1 MLFQTLDDKKEC
13 LGVYINGEINYDG
26 VPDNLTATW
35 SFADYLAGRDVQ
47 YASLYCAPNDIDTA
61 CPDSLKDQWEDVS
74 EKMRAFLRS
83 FAEAKVDLNENCFF
97 ELVPERF
104 LLEYCEL
111 KNKITKHVLEV
122 HEKPQNYDFLLG
134 LVQLSEKIKY
144 QKLNLDLSGLNGGLS
159 SFKTRQWKKKLASI
173 KPYVVYNIFGTKT
186 GRLTTKKDSFP
197 ILTLPK
203 EHRKAIKPS
212 NDWLVELDF
221 NAAELR
227 TLLALSG
234 KEQPTEDIHEW
245 NAKNVYKGSVTRTE
259 AKQRIFAWLYN
270 PESKDYLS
278 NRAYDRNVVLQK
290 YWDGEQ
296 VQTHYNRI
304 IPADKHHALNYIIQS
319 TTSDLFLRRAIA
331 VNKLLKDKKS
341 KIIFCIHD
349 SLVIDFS
356 NEDREF
362 LLDVIKEFSE
372 TELGVFKAN
381 IQAGKNFGEMKEVKW
396 K

>member
-83 FAEAKVDLNENCFF
+83 FVEAKVDLNENCFY

-203 EHRKAIKPS
+203 EYRKAIKPS

-278 NRAYDRNVVLQK
+278 NRAYDRNIVLQK

-319 TTSDLFLRRAIA
+319 TTSDLFLRRAVA

-341 KIIFCIHD
+341 KIVFCIHD

-356 NEDREF
+356 NEDRES
-362 LLDVIKEFSE
+362 LLGIIKEFSE

-381 IQAGKNFGEMKEVKW
+381 IQAGKNFGEMKEMTL
-396 K
+396 

>member
-83 FAEAKVDLNENCFF
+83 FVEAKVDLNENCFF

-278 NRAYDRNVVLQK
+278 NRAYDRNIVLQK

-296 VQTHYNRI
+296 VQTRYNRI

-319 TTSDLFLRRAIA
+319 TTSDLFLRRAVA

-381 IQAGKNFGEMKEVKW
+381 IQAGKNFGEMKEMTL
-396 K
+396 

>member
-83 FAEAKVDLNENCFF
+83 FVEAKVDLNENCFF

-278 NRAYDRNVVLQK
+278 NRAYDRNIVLQK

-331 VNKLLKDKKS
+331 VNKLLKGKKS

-362 LLDVIKEFSE
+362 LLDIIKEFSE

-381 IQAGKNFGEMKEVKW
+381 IQAGKNFGEMKEMTL
-396 K
+396 

>member
-47 YASLYCAPNDIDTA
+47 YASLYCAPNDLDTA

-83 FAEAKVDLNENCFF
+83 FVEAKVDLNENCFF

-144 QKLNLDLSGLNGGLS
+144 QKLNLDLSGINGGLS

-278 NRAYDRNVVLQK
+278 NRAYDRNIVLQK

-296 VQTHYNRI
+296 VQTRYNRI

-362 LLDVIKEFSE
+362 LLDIIKEFSE

-381 IQAGKNFGEMKEVKW
+381 IQAGKNFGEMKEMKL
-396 K
+396 

>member
-47 YASLYCAPNDIDTA
+47 YANLYCAPNDIDTA

-83 FAEAKVDLNENCFF
+83 FVEAKVDLNENCFF

-278 NRAYDRNVVLQK
+278 NRAYDRNIVLQK

-296 VQTHYNRI
+296 VQTRYNRI

-319 TTSDLFLRRAIA
+319 TTSDLFLRRAVA

-381 IQAGKNFGEMKEVKW
+381 IQAGKNFGEMKEMTL
-396 K
+396 

>member
-1 MLFQTLDDKKEC
+1 LLFQTLDDKKEC

-47 YASLYCAPNDIDTA
+47 YANLYCAPNDIDTA

-144 QKLNLDLSGLNGGLS
+144 QKLNLDLSGINGGLS

-278 NRAYDRNVVLQK
+278 NRAYDRNIVLQK

-296 VQTHYNRI
+296 VQTRYNRI

-319 TTSDLFLRRAIA
+319 TTSDLFLRRAVA

-381 IQAGKNFGEMKEVKW
+381 IQAGKNFGEMKEMKL
-396 K
+396 

>member
-203 EHRKAIKPS
+203 EYRKAIKPS

-278 NRAYDRNVVLQK
+278 NRAYDRNIVLQK

-319 TTSDLFLRRAIA
+319 TASDMFLRRMIA
-331 VNKLLKDKKS
+331 VHEFLKDKKS
-341 KIIFCIHD
+341 NIAFSLHD
-349 SLVIDFS
+349 SLVIDFTD
-356 NEDREF
+356 EEKHMIPA
-362 LLDVIKEFSE
+362 IKDLFAD
-372 TELGVFKAN
+372 TELGVFKVN
-381 IQAGKNFGEMKEVKW
+381 LSAGKNFGEMKELKI
-396 K
+396 

>member
-47 YASLYCAPNDIDTA
+47 YANLYCAPNDIDTA

-83 FAEAKVDLNENCFF
+83 FVEAKVDLNENCFF

-134 LVQLSEKIKY
+134 LVQLSKKIKY

-278 NRAYDRNVVLQK
+278 NRAYDRNIVLQK

-296 VQTHYNRI
+296 VQTRYNRI

-319 TTSDLFLRRAIA
+319 TTSDLFLRRAVA

-381 IQAGKNFGEMKEVKW
+381 IQAGKNFGEMKEMTL
-396 K
+396 

>member
-83 FAEAKVDLNENCFF
+83 FVEAKVDLNENCFF

-144 QKLNLDLSGLNGGLS
+144 QKLNLDLSGINGGLS

-278 NRAYDRNVVLQK
+278 NRAYDRNIVLQK

-296 VQTHYNRI
+296 VQTRYNRI

-319 TTSDLFLRRAIA
+319 TTSDLFLRRAVA

-381 IQAGKNFGEMKEVKW
+381 IQAGKNFGEMKEMTL
-396 K
+396 

>member
-13 LGVYINGEINYDG
+13 LGIYIDGEINYEKL
-26 VPDNLTATW
+26 PDNLTGTW
-35 SFADYLAGRDVQ
+35 AYALYLDGQDIE

-83 FAEAKVDLNENCFF
+83 FVEAKVDLNENCFF

-134 LVQLSEKIKY
+134 LVQLSKKIKY
-144 QKLNLDLSGLNGGLS
+144 QKLNLDLSGINGGLS

-203 EHRKAIKPS
+203 EYRKAIKPS

-296 VQTHYNRI
+296 VQTH
-304 IPADKHHALNYIIQS
+304 
-319 TTSDLFLRRAIA
+319 
-331 VNKLLKDKKS
+331 KKS
-341 KIIFCIHD
+341 KIVFCIHD

-356 NEDREF
+356 NEDRES
-362 LLDVIKEFSE
+362 LLGIIKEFSE

-381 IQAGKNFGEMKEVKW
+381 IQAGKNFGEMKEMTL
-396 K
+396 